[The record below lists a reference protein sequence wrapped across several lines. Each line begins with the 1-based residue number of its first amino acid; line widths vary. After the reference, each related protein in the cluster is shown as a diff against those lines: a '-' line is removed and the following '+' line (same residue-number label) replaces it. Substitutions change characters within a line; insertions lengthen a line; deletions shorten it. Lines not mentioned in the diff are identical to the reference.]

1 MDANNHNNDS
11 SANSKRRSLMNT
23 LLNRN
28 DHIIPQH
35 RNQMLC
41 DRDFGCYV
49 EEYFHELL
57 TFERRR
63 SERSGRPFLVMTL
76 DFSGLRDL
84 ESRHESVMWS
94 MKSLSVLTR
103 DTDIK
108 GWYRNARILG
118 VIFTEMNSLETE
130 TLQRKISRSLHASLS
145 DEQLDVIKIAFH
157 RFPDDGKPKKSGSP
171 SDFTFYPDYP
181 KKEQSR
187 KTALKMKRI
196 MDIVGSLAGFV
207 LFSPFFVVIPILIK
221 LTSPG
226 PVLFRQARV
235 GQYEKTFMFLKFR
248 SMYINNDEEV
258 HKKYVQ
264 DLICKKIPC
273 ETTENGSG
281 QTVFKITND
290 KRITPIGKFLRKTS
304 LDELPQFINVLKGE
318 MSLAGPR
325 PPIPYEL
332 EKYDSWHRRR
342 VLEIKPG
349 ITGLWQV
356 VGRSSTTFD
365 EMVRLDLHYATN
377 WSLWLDIKILLK
389 TPWVLIA
396 GKGAY

>member
-1 MDANNHNNDS
+1 MD
-11 SANSKRRSLMNT
+11 T
-23 LLNRN
+23 LLRKN
-28 DHIIPQH
+28 DHVSPQQ
-35 RNQMLC
+35 RNQLLC
-41 DRDFGCYV
+41 DRDYGCYV

-76 DFSGLRDL
+76 DFTGLRDP
-84 ESRHESVMWS
+84 ESRHESIMWS
-94 MKSLSVLTR
+94 MKSLSVMTR

-108 GWYRNARILG
+108 GWYRNLSVLG

-145 DEQLDVIKIAFH
+145 DEQLGVIQISFH
-157 RFPDDGKPKKSGSP
+157 RFPDDGKPKKSSSP

-196 MDIVGSLAGFV
+196 MDIVGSLVGIII
-207 LFSPFFVVIPILIK
+207 FSPFFILIPILIK
-221 LTSPG
+221 LTSRG
-226 PVLFRQARV
+226 PVLFRQERV
-235 GQYEKTFMFLKFR
+235 GQYEKNFTFLKFR
-248 SMYINNDEEV
+248 SMYVNNDEQV
-258 HKKYVQ
+258 HKEYVQ
-264 DLICKKIPC
+264 NLISKKVIG
-273 ETTENGSG
+273 ESDGTNGE
-281 QTVFKITND
+281 QKIFKITND
-290 KRITPIGKFLRKTS
+290 KRITSVGKILRKTS
-304 LDELPQFINVLKGE
+304 LDELPQFINVLRGE

-365 EMVRLDLHYATN
+365 EMVRLDLQYATN

-389 TPWVLIA
+389 TPWVLVV